1 MSLLA
6 VSGIVALILLA
17 GAVAWFGAEA
27 VARRRIKTLLD
38 ASNRVRSG
46 DFTVRLRVPAGK
58 GELSQLGAAFD
69 DMAEALQKRD
79 TELREALL
87 ELHAQASTDPLTR
100 LSNRRELRERL
111 PREVLRA
118 QHRCGKV
125 AALMIDLDLFK
136 NINDTY
142 GHNAGDLVLS
152 EVGKLLRGG
161 IRASDIAC
169 RYGGEEILIIL
180 PDTAVKVA
188 TERAESIRK
197 SIKQLRIVSEG
208 REIGPVTVS
217 IGVAIFPE
225 HAEDAEALLRAAD
238 DALYQA
244 KHGGRDRVAIG
255 QRGAV

>member
-1 MSLLA
+1 MSILA
-6 VSGIVALILLA
+6 VAGIVALILLA
-17 GAVAWFGAEA
+17 GAVAWYGAEA
-27 VARRRIKTLLD
+27 IARRRIKTLLD

-46 DFTVRLRVPAGK
+46 DFSVRLRVPPGK

-79 TELREALL
+79 TELREAVL

-111 PREVLRA
+111 PREMIRA
-118 QHRCGKV
+118 QHRSGKV

-142 GHNAGDLVLS
+142 GHNAGDLVLR
-152 EVGKLLRGG
+152 EVGQLLRAG

-169 RYGGEEILIIL
+169 RYGGEEIVLIL
-180 PDTAVKVA
+180 PDTALKVA
-188 TERAESIRK
+188 TERAESIRT
-197 SIKQLRIVSEG
+197 SIKELPIVHEG
-208 REIGPVTVS
+208 RTIGPVTVS
-217 IGVAIFPE
+217 IGVAIYPD
-225 HAEDAEALLRAAD
+225 HAEDAESLLRVAD

-244 KHGGRDRVAIG
+244 KHGGRDRIAIG
-255 QRGAV
+255 QRGSA